1 MSESDLDSAL
11 KMRHWEAA
19 FLILV
24 HLDEEELWERAGQ
37 AAIKCLET
45 SSAALF
51 YRHIQQVA
59 NLLLR
64 FFDDISFS
72 RTYSQGTYS

>member
-51 YRHIQQVA
+51 YRHIQQVYIKGRRHIA
-59 NLLLR
+59 AVFLGYLN
-64 FFDDISFS
+64 FKNEF
-72 RTYSQGTYS
+72 